1 MEIVIN
7 NFTMQAV
14 GINNSSQ
21 NLQIIPNNI
30 INKVI

>member
-7 NFTMQAV
+7 NFTMQAI

-21 NLQIIPNNI
+21 NLQIIPNTL
-30 INKVI
+30 INKII